1 MGQPESNLADDEL
14 HAMLREAVEQVR
26 REPVSEELIE
36 RCAARAVE
44 IPNVG
49 AAVLGRAVFGFETMT
64 DGPRLLKRSAV
75 GSLAASLLVA
85 IALNALQI
93 ALDRPDPLRQEAA
106 QLKTPDQQVYRV
118 FSDLRLEPM
127 S

>member
-1 MGQPESNLADDEL
+1 MGQPESNLDDDDL
-14 HAMLREAVEQVR
+14 HAMLRKAVDQVR
-26 REPVSEELIE
+26 REPISEELIE

-49 AAVLGRAVFGFETMT
+49 AAVVGDTAAGFETMT
-64 DGPRLLKRSAV
+64 DGPRLWQRSAV
-75 GSLAASLLVA
+75 GSLAASLLIA

-106 QLKTPDQQVYRV
+106 QLKTPDQQVYRI
-118 FSDLRLEPM
+118 FSDLRLEPV